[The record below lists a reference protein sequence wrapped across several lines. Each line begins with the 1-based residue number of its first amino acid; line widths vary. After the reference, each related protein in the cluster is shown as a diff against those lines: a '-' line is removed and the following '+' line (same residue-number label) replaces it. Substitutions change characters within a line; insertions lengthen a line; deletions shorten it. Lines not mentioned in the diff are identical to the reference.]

1 MPITEQERQQ
11 LRDRLKAAREAKALK
26 QKKVQAT
33 TEESAQE
40 PPTPIIA
47 PVKPVN
53 DLLAELD
60 AYQPPKEKKIILKE
74 PKETKEP
81 KEPKESKPEEPKPVP
96 KEKEKKK
103 KYAKLVF
110 YEAPTDKK
118 QLKQLARALGG
129 NAGLSSDEEEDTP
142 AQKKVWSRPRHEP
155 LPEPVAVVPQED
167 PRQARMKKLSQMS
180 RMFFD

>member
-26 QKKVQAT
+26 AKKVPAA
-33 TEESAQE
+33 EEQAQE
-40 PPTPIIA
+40 PPTAPVIA
-47 PVKPVN
+47 PVKPPVN
-53 DLLAELD
+53 ELLAQLD
-60 AYQPPKEKKIILKE
+60 AYE
-74 PKETKEP
+74 PVPTAK
-81 KEPKESKPEEPKPVP
+81 KPVP
-96 KEKEKKK
+96 TAQSKEPEHKTVPVAKEKEKKK

-129 NAGLSSDEEEDTP
+129 GQSDSEEEDE
-142 AQKKVWSRPRHEP
+142 AKQRVWSRPRHEA
-155 LPEPVAVVPQED
+155 LPEPAPVPVPAPVPQED
-167 PRQARMKKLSQMS
+167 PRQARMKKLNQMS

>member
-26 QKKVQAT
+26 AKKVQAA
-33 TEESAQE
+33 EEQAQE
-40 PPTPIIA
+40 PPTAPVIA
-47 PVKPVN
+47 PVKPQVN
-53 DLLAELD
+53 VNELLAQLD
-60 AYQPPKEKKIILKE
+60 AYEPVPTAPKKPVPTTHSKE
-74 PKETKEP
+74 PEHK
-81 KEPKESKPEEPKPVP
+81 P

-129 NAGLSSDEEEDTP
+129 GQSDSEEEDE
-142 AQKKVWSRPRHEP
+142 AKQRVWSRPRHEA
-155 LPEPVAVVPQED
+155 LPEPAPVPVPAPVLQED
-167 PRQARMKKLSQMS
+167 PRQARMKKLNQMS